1 MQSRYRVPTGQIN
14 TLRELR
20 YGPEAARQDS
30 VRVTMKSVEIYTS
43 FQCGYC
49 IAVKRLFTE
58 KGISFEEIDLA
69 RTPNRRPEMMQ
80 RSGGRK
86 TVPQVFVGGD
96 HVGGFDELRELSLK
110 GSSIPFPRID
120 MRAAFIQI
128 TSSDDP
134 VSNLP
139 VTRNFVVQAA
149 EGEPN

>member
-1 MQSRYRVPTGQIN
+1 
-14 TLRELR
+14 
-20 YGPEAARQDS
+20 
-30 VRVTMKSVEIYTS
+30 
-43 FQCGYC
+43 
-49 IAVKRLFTE
+49 
-58 KGISFEEIDLA
+58 
-69 RTPNRRPEMMQ
+69 MMQ